1 MSILRRSSATAHWST
16 DFVEHLRTVHFAL
29 AGFSGDAIGQEVTL
43 ELGGRK
49 WGKWPVAVMDLSE
62 ILSAY
67 AGKIDG
73 VLGLDFFQQFRVA
86 VVDLAGKTITFR

>member
-1 MSILRRSSATAHWST
+1 
-16 DFVEHLRTVHFAL
+16 VHFAL